1 MGAKT
6 RFFKVLVVDGLH
18 NRVRYVKPGEV
29 HQFKRT
35 KFEAHLISQN
45 PVDGGEIGH
54 TFPGNVQSLG
64 VVGAACVVDDK
75 AWSVLSQHRGV
86 PHIKRILVECLASL
100 GRGLKTRNHLHHFH
114 QRHRVEKMKPRQT
127 LGVLELGRNGVD
139 GQG

>member
-6 RFFKVLVVDGLH
+6 RFFIVLVVDGLH
-18 NRVRYVKPGEV
+18 DRMRHVKPSEV
-29 HQFKRT
+29 HQFKRAE
-35 KFEAHLISQN
+35 FEAHLISQN
-45 PVDGGEIGH
+45 AVDGGEIGH
-54 TFPGNVQSLG
+54 TFSGNVQSLG

-86 PHIKRILVECLASL
+86 PHVAGILAQCLASL

-114 QRHRVEKMKPRQT
+114 QRHRVKKMKSRQA
-127 LGVLELGRNGVD
+127 LGVLQLGRYGVD